1 MKINF
6 ACSNC
11 LEIFDADMISI
22 EFDQH
27 EELLFN
33 PLPECT
39 FCGATEEVYLSN
51 IGQMQIDHMIMRNQI
66 KKVKTGS
73 SSNGKS

>member
-11 LEIFDADMISI
+11 LEIFDVDMISI

-27 EELLFN
+27 SDLLFN
-33 PLPECT
+33 PIPECT

-51 IGQMQIDHMIMRNQI
+51 IGQMQIEQMMMLNQI
-66 KKVKTGS
+66 KKAKTR
-73 SSNGKS
+73 